1 MLVPGP
7 CARKDG
13 RGPGSTADAFSH
25 IAPFWTSP
33 GRRAVQNRALS
44 PGAHV
49 DSTFDLLTLALLPA
63 VPPRAVREILLRGPL
78 AGALQGPHHHA
89 DLLGPAA
96 LGGLRSGAARTAA
109 EAELRRAGAL
119 GVRIVGRDDRAYP
132 PWLRRVHAPP
142 PVLWVRGSLVE
153 GEGGK
158 AVAVVGARAATGLG
172 LAFARALARDL
183 ASAGLTVVSGLA
195 RGIDTVAH
203 QGALDVRGRT
213 VAVLGSGLDRLYPEE
228 NGALAR
234 AIEKDGAVVSE
245 FPLGTGPW
253 KQNFPRRNRVIAGWG
268 SAVVVVEAGG
278 KSGALSTARAAL
290 DEGREV
296 MAVPGH
302 PSQPNAEGTNGL
314 LRDGAALVRGAGDVL
329 AELGVPA
336 EREILRCA
344 AGGASADPVLSALP
358 PGDAAG
364 IDEIQARCG
373 LAVPTL
379 VARLAELELAG
390 AVVRLAGALF
400 VRR

>member
-1 MLVPGP
+1 M
-7 CARKDG
+7 
-13 RGPGSTADAFSH
+13 
-25 IAPFWTSP
+25 
-33 GRRAVQNRALS
+33 
-44 PGAHV
+44 

-63 VPPRAVREILLRGPL
+63 VRPRAVREILLRGPL
-78 AGALQGPHHHA
+78 AEAVERPDRHA

-96 LGGLRSGAARTAA
+96 LGVLRSGAGRLAA

-119 GVRIVGRDDRAYP
+119 GVRIVGRDERDYP

-153 GEGGK
+153 GEGEK

-172 LAFARALARDL
+172 LAFTRALARDL
-183 ASAGLTVVSGLA
+183 AAAGITVVSGLA
-195 RGIDTVAH
+195 RGIDTHAH
-203 QGALDVRGRT
+203 RGALDARGRT
-213 VAVLGSGLDRLYPEE
+213 VAVLGSGFDRLYPEE
-228 NGALAR
+228 NAALAR
-234 AIEKDGAVVSE
+234 EIERDGAVVSE

-268 SAVVVVEAGG
+268 SAVVVVEASA

-302 PSQPNAEGTNGL
+302 PSQPNAEGTNAL
-314 LRDGAALVRGAGDVL
+314 LRDGAALVRGAADVL
-329 AELGVPA
+329 SELGIPA
-336 EREILRCA
+336 EREILRCV

-358 PGDAAG
+358 PGDAAS
-364 IDEIQARCG
+364 IDDIQARCG
-373 LAVPTL
+373 VALPAL
-379 VARLAELELAG
+379 VARLAELEVAG
-390 AVVRLAGALF
+390 EVFRVSGALF